1 VADQQVV
8 LKKARKPAPK
18 PSSVIISFHIP
29 PTVLDAI
36 DKLVEAGV
44 FHTRSEAIRLAVFEM
59 LTKYRFLWD
68 DKDKAQVGYR

>member
-1 VADQQVV
+1 LI

-18 PSSVIISFHIP
+18 SSSMIISFHIP

-36 DKLVEAGV
+36 DKLVEAGI

-59 LTKYRFLWD
+59 LAKYRFLWD